1 MLERILQASVRHRWI
16 VLCATLLTAI
26 VGITLLPRLPVD
38 AVPDITNVQVQ
49 INTEAPGYSPLEVE
63 RRITFPVET
72 ALAGI
77 PHLDYTRS
85 LSRYGLSQVTVIF
98 EDGTDIYFARQL
110 LGERLREA
118 AASLPE
124 GIEPSMGPIA
134 TGLGEIFLWT
144 VVADPEARRPDGEA
158 WTPTDL
164 RTIQDWIIRPQMRMV
179 PGVTEVNSLGG
190 FRKQFQVQP
199 LPEALIA
206 YGLTFDDV
214 VRALARNNDNVGAGY
229 IERAGEQ
236 LLVRVPGRL
245 ESLEDIAALTVAAPG
260 GVPIRLESVATI
272 AIGGELRTGAA
283 TRDGRETVLGTAF
296 MLAGENSREVAH
308 AAAQRLREIA
318 PTLPKGVRAEAVYDR
333 TVLVDATI
341 GTVAT
346 NLTEGALLV
355 VAVLFV
361 FLGDLRAAA
370 ATALVIPLAMLLTAS
385 GMVATNLSANLM
397 SLGALDFG
405 LIVDGS
411 IIIVENCMRR
421 LVAAERERGR
431 PLEHQ
436 ERLEVIASG
445 AVEVR
450 RATMFGELIIMV
462 VYLPVLTLSGI
473 EGKMFFPMAITVVMA
488 LAAAMLLSLTFVP
501 AAVAVLLRAPRPDH
515 GQHGASLVQRAY
527 APLLRVA
534 VNRPRLCLLPAV
546 ILFAASLVLA
556 SRMGTEFVPSLDEG
570 DIAMHALRIP
580 GTGLEQAIA
589 MQHTLEE
596 AIGELEEVDY
606 VFSRIGT
613 ADIATDPMPPN
624 VADTMVMLKP
634 RDQWPDPHRSRE
646 DLVSALEQRVRHVP
660 GNNYEFTQPIEM
672 RFNELIA
679 GVRADVAV
687 KVFGDDLD
695 ILGELA
701 ERVEEA
707 VQSVPGAADVKAEQL
722 TGLPVL
728 TVTVDR
734 EAVARYGLQ
743 VADVQDVVAVA
754 IAGRAVGV
762 VYEGD
767 ASFDLVVR
775 LPEERRNDVHAL
787 ARLPVPLPPAAAQAP
802 EAATSERYVPLGA
815 LARLDLV
822 TGPNQLSRENGKRRS
837 VVTANVRGRDLGS
850 FVADARARVEQS
862 VRLPA
867 GYWIQWG
874 GRFEHLLSAAARLWL
889 VVPTALALIL
899 GLLWI
904 SLGSLS
910 RAALVFTGVPLAATG
925 GIAAL
930 WFRGMPLSISAAVG
944 FIALSGVAV
953 LNGLVLVS
961 FIEAR
966 RAAGAGLLEAIT
978 EGATARLRPVLMTAT
993 VAALGFVPMALAAS
1007 RGAEVQRPIAT
1018 VVIGGILSSTLLTLV
1033 VVPALYRLLERTDTT

>member
-1 MLERILQASVRHRWI
+1 
-16 VLCATLLTAI
+16 
-26 VGITLLPRLPVD
+26 
-38 AVPDITNVQVQ
+38 
-49 INTEAPGYSPLEVE
+49 
-63 RRITFPVET
+63 
-72 ALAGI
+72 
-77 PHLDYTRS
+77 
-85 LSRYGLSQVTVIF
+85 
-98 EDGTDIYFARQL
+98 
-110 LGERLREA
+110 
-118 AASLPE
+118 
-124 GIEPSMGPIA
+124 
-134 TGLGEIFLWT
+134 
-144 VVADPEARRPDGEA
+144 
-158 WTPTDL
+158 
-164 RTIQDWIIRPQMRMV
+164 
-179 PGVTEVNSLGG
+179 
-190 FRKQFQVQP
+190 
-199 LPEALIA
+199 
-206 YGLTFDDV
+206 
-214 VRALARNNDNVGAGY
+214 
-229 IERAGEQ
+229 
-236 LLVRVPGRL
+236 
-245 ESLEDIAALTVAAPG
+245 
-260 GVPIRLESVATI
+260 
-272 AIGGELRTGAA
+272 
-283 TRDGRETVLGTAF
+283 
-296 MLAGENSREVAH
+296 
-308 AAAQRLREIA
+308 
-318 PTLPKGVRAEAVYDR
+318 
-333 TVLVDATI
+333 
-341 GTVAT
+341 
-346 NLTEGALLV
+346 
-355 VAVLFV
+355 
-361 FLGDLRAAA
+361 
-370 ATALVIPLAMLLTAS
+370 
-385 GMVATNLSANLM
+385 
-397 SLGALDFG
+397 
-405 LIVDGS
+405 
-411 IIIVENCMRR
+411 
-421 LVAAERERGR
+421 
-431 PLEHQ
+431 
-436 ERLEVIASG
+436 
-445 AVEVR
+445 
-450 RATMFGELIIMV
+450 
-462 VYLPVLTLSGI
+462 
-473 EGKMFFPMAITVVMA
+473 
-488 LAAAMLLSLTFVP
+488 
-501 AAVAVLLRAPRPDH
+501 
-515 GQHGASLVQRAY
+515 
-527 APLLRVA
+527 
-534 VNRPRLCLLPAV
+534 
-546 ILFAASLVLA
+546 
-556 SRMGTEFVPSLDEG
+556 
-570 DIAMHALRIP
+570 
-580 GTGLEQAIA
+580 
-589 MQHTLEE
+589 
-596 AIGELEEVDY
+596 VDY